1 MASTRG
7 RTGSLNLLHF
17 LLGVFLV
24 PSFLSLE
31 LLPSANQVL
40 LNSSS
45 NYSVVSNLSVSLQV
59 CSGACLSLQQVCS
72 GACLSLQQVPVC
84 LSAGVF
90 RCLSVSAT
98 GVFRY
103 LSVSAATCLSLQ
115 QVPVCLSAGVFRF
128 LSISLQVCSGWS
140 QVTWLLPAV
149 PEGGVVQVEPLGSS
163 SVLRLLNA
171 SWRDSGR
178 YTCEEAGSPER
189 RQVDVFIPGTGPEEW
204 FVPRLSGVV
213 QRSGLSRGSQV
224 QRSGLSR
231 GSQVQ
236 RSGLSRGSQVWLC
249 YANPYSLTPLRS
261 RGVVCPEALRCGPEE
276 WFVPRLSG
284 PEEWFVPR
292 LSGPEEWFVPRLSG
306 PEEWFVPRLSGVVMQ
321 VGLEDTV
328 PCGVSDPRLNVSL
341 FERHSRTPVTTATYE
356 PGRGFTGK
364 LNDTSYTCTA
374 TGGGAESQS
383 QVYYVFSISL
393 SRWRCTCLTT
403 CLSLSPS
410 AGGGVPVSPPVC
422 LSVPQRVE
430 VYLSHHLS
438 VSQSLS
444 RWRCTYLTTCLSP
457 SPSAGGGVP
466 VSPPVCLSVPQQVE
480 VYLSHHLSV
489 SQSLSR
495 WRCTCLTT
503 CLSLSPSAGGGVPVS
518 PPVCLSVPQQVEVYL
533 SHHLS
538 VSQSLSR
545 WRCTCLT
552 TCLSLSPSAG
562 GGVPVS
568 PPVCLPVPQQV
579 EVYLSHHLSV
589 SQSLSRWRC
598 TCLTTCLSLSPSAGG
613 GVPVSPPVCLSV
625 PQQVEVYLSVSR
637 SVLKV
642 GESLMVNCTVRDV
655 DMVFFTWDFPRR
667 QEVEPMTDFLP
678 NHIRSF
684 VNISA
689 ATVEDSGETH
699 LSALLHH
706 TVTLSVEA
714 DAHPPPTV
722 LWTKDNNTVATETS
736 AVNTTHL
743 TGSRYLSTLT
753 LVGVRLHQ
761 TGSYTASVSN
771 EDEAEEVVFNLE
783 VKAPPR
789 ITSLSEVGSQEMLC
803 AAEGAPPPN
812 ITWYTCHS
820 SHRCSN
826 ATSGWRSQSAASED
840 NVTKDIGI
848 TTDLTVLQYFLFG
861 DKPRYEARW
870 KLMESVSPDGPQN
883 ILDPHSWE
891 IPRDNVVLV
900 LGNTLYLSLY
910 LSTCLSTC
918 LPVSLPVSLPVYL
931 SLYLSTCL
939 STCLPVSLPVYLSL
953 YLSTCLTTCLTTCLP
968 VSLPLYLSL
977 YLSTCL
983 STCLP
988 VSLPVYL
995 SLYLSLYL
1003 STCQV
1008 LGSGA
1013 FGRVVEASVSD
1024 LIHSHSNTKVAVKM
1038 VKQRSGVQSL
1048 VSELKVLVH
1057 IGPHLNLVNL
1067 LGACTR
1073 GDLVNYLQR
1082 NKHTFLQS
1090 DTHTKSDGGYMD
1102 MTSETQYVAM
1112 KELSPAHIQPA
1123 EYEELCTPAGQQEGP
1138 PPLSDAP
1145 PLSLMDLLSF
1155 SFQIAQAMDFLSSR
1169 NTPGG
1174 DFRAG
1179 TPGGDSG
1186 WGTPGGDFRAG
1197 TSGRGLRVGD
1207 SGRGPPGGGLRG
1219 PLKDWKRCPSEDPP
1233 HECVSSSVS
1242 VSVSPPHECVSS
1254 SVSVC
1259 VCVLL
1264 TECVC
1269 VLLSECVSS
1278 SVSVECVSSSVSVC
1292 PPHECVSSSV
1302 SVCVCV
1308 LLTECVC
1315 VLLSECV
1322 SSSVSVECVSSSL
1335 SVCPPHECVS
1345 SSLSVCPP
1353 QLVCECVSSS
1363 LSVCPP
1369 HECVSSSL
1377 SVVHRDLAAR
1387 NVLVCE
1393 GKLLKVCDLSL
1404 ARDLMKDKD
1413 YTARGIRFLPVRW
1426 MSPESLFQNLF
1437 SCQSDVW
1444 SYGVL
1449 LWELFSLGASPY
1461 PELPRT
1467 QDFCSSL
1474 KTGNRMTRPEHAPL
1488 HMYDLMKVCWAESP
1502 QSRPSFSSLVVS
1514 VGNLLTE
1521 DYRKR
1526 YLQLTEDFLSSPA
1539 VLRSRRSSPGAD
1551 GGSPD
1556 AQVLEAGPEE
1566 AGSSQTTYFIPITDV
1581 TIETRGGAAQDAAS
1595 PQLSQS
1601 QDTQKWTS
1609 PEDRQEGTSP
1619 EDRQEGTSPEDR
1631 QEGTSPED
1639 RQEGTSPEDRQ
1650 EGTSPEDRQK
1660 GTSPEEEESSL

>member
-45 NYSVVSNLSVSLQV
+45 NYSVV
-59 CSGACLSLQQVCS
+59 
-72 GACLSLQQVPVC
+72 
-84 LSAGVF
+84 
-90 RCLSVSAT
+90 
-98 GVFRY
+98 
-103 LSVSAATCLSLQ
+103 
-115 QVPVCLSAGVFRF
+115 
-128 LSISLQVCSGWS
+128 CSGWS

-149 PEGGVVQVEPLGSS
+149 PEGGVIQVEPLGSS

-189 RQVDVFIPGTGPEEW
+189 RQVDVFIPGT
-204 FVPRLSGVV
+204 
-213 QRSGLSRGSQV
+213 
-224 QRSGLSR
+224 
-231 GSQVQ
+231 
-236 RSGLSRGSQVWLC
+236 
-249 YANPYSLTPLRS
+249 
-261 RGVVCPEALRCGPEE
+261 
-276 WFVPRLSG
+276 
-284 PEEWFVPR
+284 
-292 LSGPEEWFVPRLSG
+292 G

-383 QVYYVFSISL
+383 QVYYVFSI
-393 SRWRCTCLTT
+393 
-403 CLSLSPS
+403 
-410 AGGGVPVSPPVC
+410 V
-422 LSVPQRVE
+422 
-430 VYLSHHLS
+430 
-438 VSQSLS
+438 
-444 RWRCTYLTTCLSP
+444 
-457 SPSAGGGVP
+457 
-466 VSPPVCLSVPQQVE
+466 
-480 VYLSHHLSV
+480 
-489 SQSLSR
+489 
-495 WRCTCLTT
+495 
-503 CLSLSPSAGGGVPVS
+503 
-518 PPVCLSVPQQVEVYL
+518 
-533 SHHLS
+533 
-538 VSQSLSR
+538 
-545 WRCTCLT
+545 
-552 TCLSLSPSAG
+552 
-562 GGVPVS
+562 
-568 PPVCLPVPQQV
+568 
-579 EVYLSHHLSV
+579 
-589 SQSLSRWRC
+589 
-598 TCLTTCLSLSPSAGG
+598 
-613 GVPVSPPVCLSV
+613 V

-642 GESLMVNCTVRDV
+642 GESLMVNCTVRDI

-667 QEVEPMTDFLP
+667 QEVEPLTDFLP
-678 NHIRSF
+678 NQIRSF
-684 VNISA
+684 VNISS
-689 ATVEDSGETH
+689 ATVEDSGVYVCEVQETLQGQTAKKNVTITVLERGYLLLWPSGETH

-803 AAEGAPPPN
+803 VAEGAPPPN

-826 ATSGWRSQSAASED
+826 VTGGWRSKSAASED

-848 TTDLTVLQYFLFG
+848 TTVRSVLSLQALTSVSAVRCEARNSAGRRTRDRHVQSSSLLSQVLVLAAVLVLVVIAIFFLIVLIVLWRK
-861 DKPRYEARW
+861 KPRYEARW

-883 ILDPHSWE
+883 ILDLHSWE
-891 IPRDNVVLV
+891 IPRNNVVL
-900 LGNTLYLSLY
+900 G
-910 LSTCLSTC
+910 
-918 LPVSLPVSLPVYL
+918 
-931 SLYLSTCL
+931 
-939 STCLPVSLPVYLSL
+939 
-953 YLSTCLTTCLTTCLP
+953 
-968 VSLPLYLSL
+968 
-977 YLSTCL
+977 
-983 STCLP
+983 
-988 VSLPVYL
+988 
-995 SLYLSLYL
+995 
-1003 STCQV
+1003 QV

-1048 VSELKVLVH
+1048 VSELKVLMH

-1073 GDLVNYLQR
+1073 GGPVYLITEFCRHGDLVNYLQR

-1090 DTHTKSDGGYMD
+1090 DTHTKSDGDGGYMD
-1102 MTSETQYVAM
+1102 MTSETQYVTV

-1123 EYEELCTPAGQQEGP
+1123 EYEELCTPAGQQEAP
-1138 PPLSDAP
+1138 QPLSAAP

-1169 NTPGG
+1169 N
-1174 DFRAG
+1174 
-1179 TPGGDSG
+1179 
-1186 WGTPGGDFRAG
+1186 
-1197 TSGRGLRVGD
+1197 
-1207 SGRGPPGGGLRG
+1207 
-1219 PLKDWKRCPSEDPP
+1219 
-1233 HECVSSSVS
+1233 
-1242 VSVSPPHECVSS
+1242 
-1254 SVSVC
+1254 
-1259 VCVLL
+1259 
-1264 TECVC
+1264 
-1269 VLLSECVSS
+1269 
-1278 SVSVECVSSSVSVC
+1278 
-1292 PPHECVSSSV
+1292 
-1302 SVCVCV
+1302 
-1308 LLTECVC
+1308 
-1315 VLLSECV
+1315 
-1322 SSSVSVECVSSSL
+1322 
-1335 SVCPPHECVS
+1335 
-1345 SSLSVCPP
+1345 
-1353 QLVCECVSSS
+1353 
-1363 LSVCPP
+1363 
-1369 HECVSSSL
+1369 
-1377 SVVHRDLAAR
+1377 VVHRDLAAR

-1393 GKLLKVCDLSL
+1393 GKLLKVCDFSL
-1404 ARDLMKDKD
+1404 ARDLMKDQD
-1413 YTARGIRFLPVRW
+1413 YIARGTSFLPVRW

-1488 HMYDLMKVCWAESP
+1488 NMYDLMKVCWAESP

-1514 VGNLLTE
+1514 VGNLLME

-1551 GGSPD
+1551 GGPTDAQKHGSPD
-1556 AQVLEAGPEE
+1556 AQVLEVGPEE
-1566 AGSSQTTYFIPITDV
+1566 AGSSHTTYIIPITDV

-1601 QDTQKWTS
+1601 QDTQEGTS
-1609 PEDRQEGTSP
+1609 PEDTQEGTSPEDTQEGTSP

-1631 QEGTSPED
+1631 QEGTSL
-1639 RQEGTSPEDRQ
+1639 
-1650 EGTSPEDRQK
+1650 
-1660 GTSPEEEESSL
+1660 EEEESSL